1 MGCGVASWNSA
12 SCHRSCPGTVSPPGV
27 GTWWH
32 IPVPWCPCP
41 GLWRFVPCRAVP
53 WHSVP
58 LHAVLCHSVP
68 RCAMPLW
75 LEEMW
80 CQLPRAVVSPLSS
93 VGSVTP
99 ECPGATKQG
108 CGALMVM
115 GTAAWCP
122 LCRGNVTEASSTMA
136 KSPWP
141 YPSVGWPGVPVGLWA
156 QGCHQPR
163 DSRGQWMDSGSR
175 EPARIQTPTIRW
187 ELPGG
192 ERAPRAG
199 TEPSRGNKG
208 KEILSHPSP
217 PPATAGWEVQWDSS
231 VQ

>member
-1 MGCGVASWNSA
+1 MWCCLVEQRQLSPFLPWHRVTARRGDVVA
-12 SCHRSCPGTVSPPGV
+12 HPRSMVPMPGAVE
-27 GTWWH
+27 
-32 IPVPWCPCP
+32 ICAVPCRAMA
-41 GLWRFVPCRAVP
+41 LRATPCRAVP
-53 WHSVP
+53 
-58 LHAVLCHSVP
+58 LCAMLCHATLAGGDVVP
-68 RCAMPLW
+68 A
-75 LEEMW
+75 
-80 CQLPRAVVSPLSS
+80 PRAVVSPLSS

-217 PPATAGWEVQWDSS
+217 PPATAGWEVQRDSS